1 MLSLIRWILVF
12 PAAVGAWY
20 VALFLAMA
28 LLTGLDHLCP
38 REQIVSGMCMAP
50 WYPGAFEVLFC
61 FGAGIA
67 AALVVV
73 TCTLI
78 APSYKRRIAVATFL
92 AGSVVAVVMGFT
104 THAYA
109 ALITSIVAGAIVLCV
124 ILMRHFPRTLADKSI

>member
-1 MLSLIRWILVF
+1 M
-12 PAAVGAWY
+12 
-20 VALFLAMA
+20 LFLFVA
-28 LLTGLDHLCP
+28 
-38 REQIVSGMCMAP
+38 V
-50 WYPGAFEVLFC
+50 
-61 FGAGIA
+61 IA

-78 APSYKRRIAVATFL
+78 APSYKRRIAFATFL